1 MFDVQDKSW
10 VVETNYHIPENK
22 EPQRKWSKFK
32 AVGFVKNLSQRN
44 LVSF

>member
-22 EPQRKWSKFK
+22 DLKENE
-32 AVGFVKNLSQRN
+32 VNLKQ
-44 LVSF
+44 SFL